1 MSVSME
7 RLRVAT
13 LNVWNKS
20 GPWAERMTLVREQM
34 SALALDVLG
43 LQEVLELETP
53 AATTNQADELKPV
66 GWHRAYAA
74 AHDMAVAWVPKGQS
88 LHFGNAL
95 LSRFPIVRS
104 SSHPLPGA
112 DLSDQKRCVLH
123 AVVEAPFG
131 EVDFFVTHLNWKL
144 DEGWIRELQVKT
156 VAKLVA
162 ELAPDDGRFPPVVMG
177 DFNAEP
183 QSDEIRYLGGFAR
196 LGEPRSVRFADAWA
210 YADVGAGAGFT
221 FDASRNAFA
230 VQYHEAPR
238 RIDYVFVRG
247 PDAKGRGRPMSP
259 RLCFDEDR
267 AGVFPSDHFGVCCDL
282 AVAAD

>member
-1 MSVSME
+1 MD

-13 LNVWNKS
+13 LNLWNKS
-20 GPWAERMTLVREQM
+20 GPWAERMRLVRAQL
-34 SALALDVLG
+34 AALDPDLLA
-43 LQEVLELETP
+43 LQEVLELVTP
-53 AATTNQADELKPV
+53 GGTMNQADELKPE
-66 GWHRAYAA
+66 GWHRAYAP

-95 LSRFPIVRS
+95 LSRFPIVRETT
-104 SSHPLPGA
+104 HPLPGG
-112 DLSDQKRCVLH
+112 DVSDQKRCVLH
-123 AVVEAPFG
+123 AVVDAPIG
-131 EVDFFVTHLNWKL
+131 ELDVFVTHLNWKL
-144 DEGWIRELQVKT
+144 DEGWVRELQIK
-156 VAKLVA
+156 AIARLIA
-162 ELAPDDGRFPPVVMG
+162 EVAPDDGRFPPLLMG
-177 DFNAEP
+177 DLNAEP
-183 QSDEIRYLGGFAR
+183 HSDEIRYLGGFTR

-210 YADVGAGAGFT
+210 YADLGAGPGFT

-247 PDAKGRGRPMSP
+247 PDGNGRGRPMSP

-282 AVAAD
+282 VTRPAS

>member
-196 LGEPRSVRFADAWA
+196 LGEPRSC
-210 YADVGAGAGFT
+210 
-221 FDASRNAFA
+221 ASRT
-230 VQYHEAPR
+230 
-238 RIDYVFVRG
+238 RG
-247 PDAKGRGRPMSP
+247 PTPTSARAPASPSTPAATLSPCNTTRPHAASTTSSCAAPTPRG
-259 RLCFDEDR
+259 
-267 AGVFPSDHFGVCCDL
+267 
-282 AVAAD
+282 VAAR

>member
-1 MSVSME
+1 ME

-34 SALALDVLG
+34 SSLAIDVLG
-43 LQEVLELETP
+43 LQEVLELET
-53 AATTNQADELKPV
+53 AAAATNQADELKPA

-74 AHDMAVAWVPKGQS
+74 AHDMAVAWVPKGQA

-104 SSHPLPGA
+104 SSHPLPGV
-112 DLSDQKRCVLH
+112 DLSDQKRCLLH
-123 AVVEAPFG
+123 AVVDAPFG
-131 EVDFFVTHLNWKL
+131 EIDFFVTHLNWKL

-156 VAKLVA
+156 IAKLIA

-183 QSDEIRYLGGFAR
+183 NSDEIRYLGGFTR

-210 YADVGAGAGFT
+210 YAEIGAGPGFT

-282 AVAAD
+282 AVTAD